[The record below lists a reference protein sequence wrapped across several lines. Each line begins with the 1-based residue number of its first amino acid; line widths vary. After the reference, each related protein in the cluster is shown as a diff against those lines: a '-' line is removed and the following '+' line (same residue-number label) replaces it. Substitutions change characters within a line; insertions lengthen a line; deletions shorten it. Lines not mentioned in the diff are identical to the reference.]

1 MRLKELIDKK
11 KDAERELAEL
21 RGREEELNREILEA
35 EMVMVDINISSST
48 VYLPDQEELHQTGE
62 SGEIVKIHISA
73 DQIADLYVSIFGE
86 PEEDEEEE
94 EDPLDT
100 TVLNAAGE
108 PCTLRD
114 LMEDLDRKPE
124 QLRADQADKF
134 YYRLSGA
141 DRRVIVSG
149 SLFEVMKTATERV
162 DSDTSA
168 KYTFELVAR
177 TGLKTNIIYSRRYHI
192 GGNHG

>member
-1 MRLKELIDKK
+1 MGLKELIDTKRE
-11 KDAERELAEL
+11 AERELAEL

-35 EMVMVDINISSST
+35 EMAMVDVNISNNT
-48 VYLPDQEELHQTGE
+48 VYLPDQEELHQTDE
-62 SGEIVKIHISA
+62 SGEIVKIHISP

-86 PEEDEEEE
+86 PEEDEE

-124 QLRADQADKF
+124 QLRADKADKF
-134 YYRLSGA
+134 YYRLSGE
-141 DRRVIVSG
+141 DRKVIISG
-149 SLFEVMKTATERV
+149 SLFEVMKIATERV
-162 DSDTSA
+162 DSDTSS

-177 TGLKTNIIYSRRYHI
+177 TDGKTNIIYSRCYHI